1 MNAKIAAKEISAEEL
16 VRAFANRLEQL
27 GPRYNALALPLPEQA
42 IRAAKD
48 VDKDIKRG
56 RLRGPLQGI
65 PYGVKDLLSFAGQ
78 ITTWGAK
85 PYAAQIFDYNA
96 TVIDKLD
103 SAGAVLTGKLS
114 MVELA
119 GGGGYRLPSASLFG
133 PGLNPWDRVALVGRI
148 VKRLRDCRGS
158 GPGAI
163 RARLGNI
170 RLHPDS
176 RFILRRHRPAPDLW
190 TGEPPRRH
198 GALLD
203 AR

>member
-1 MNAKIAAKEISAEEL
+1 M
-16 VRAFANRLEQL
+16 VRAFAERLEQL

-48 VDKDIKRG
+48 VDKEIKRG
-56 RLRGPLQGI
+56 RMRGPLQGI
-65 PYGVKDLLSFAGQ
+65 PYGAKDLLSFAGQ

-85 PYAAQIFDYNA
+85 PYAAQVFDYNA

-119 GGGGYRLPSASLFG
+119 GGGGYRFPPRRSSARAQPVG
-133 PGLNPWDRVALVGRI
+133 PHALVGRI
-148 VKRLRDCRGS
+148 VERFGDCRGG

-163 RARLGNI
+163 RSRLGDI
-170 RLHPDS
+170 RLD
-176 RFILRRHRPAPDLW
+176 RDARVILRRHRIAPHLW
-190 TGEPPRRH
+190 TGEPPRRD